1 MALKTLESRR
11 CWVVAESFGRIF
23 YRNSLNVGLPGVKC
37 SDIVKKVQQ
46 GSLIQINL
54 KEGLF
59 FLSSSRKN
67 LIN

>member
-1 MALKTLESRR
+1 M
-11 CWVVAESFGRIF
+11 VAKSFGRIF

-54 KEGLF
+54 KDGLIPYLKKF
-59 FLSSSRKN
+59 GKYSHLKN
-67 LIN
+67 I